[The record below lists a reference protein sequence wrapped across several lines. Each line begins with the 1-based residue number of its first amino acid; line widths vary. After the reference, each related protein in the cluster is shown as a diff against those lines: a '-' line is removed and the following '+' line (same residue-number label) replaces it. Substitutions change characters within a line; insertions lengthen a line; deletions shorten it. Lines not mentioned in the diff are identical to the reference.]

1 MTSQLAVEQVR
12 SGEGPR
18 AATAASRLTSEGLC
32 LDEYASNETYAA
44 VHFKRA
50 VGELPEMECSKAM
63 AQLVAER
70 IRANSVILDA
80 GCGAGHYLRSFK
92 KALSSPFQYVGVD
105 YFSLYLD
112 KAAQA
117 WKDEPRAS
125 FRQGSI
131 FDLPV
136 SDGEFDVVTC
146 SNLIM
151 HLPSIVKPVHE
162 LMRASRKWVLI
173 RTPIGSPSFRIQ
185 EVLASNWWSC
195 TGVAPEQEFDDEGRP
210 RSFSYKNIYSK
221 EYFSGV
227 IRRHA
232 PEARIT
238 YIKDDQFRAENIEKS
253 ADTEGLPNAT
263 RVLDGMQV
271 FGYIILPYSF
281 VVIELPD

>member
-1 MTSQLAVEQVR
+1 MDT
-12 SGEGPR
+12 
-18 AATAASRLTSEGLC
+18 
-32 LDEYASNETYAA
+32 
-44 VHFKRA
+44 
-50 VGELPEMECSKAM
+50 
-63 AQLVAER
+63 
-70 IRANSVILDA
+70 
-80 GCGAGHYLRSFK
+80 
-92 KALSSPFQYVGVD
+92 PFP
-105 YFSLYLD
+105 LYLK

-117 WKDEPRAS
+117 WKGEPQAS

-162 LMRASRKWVLI
+162 LIRASRKWVLI

-195 TGVAPEQEFDDEGRP
+195 TDVAPEQEFDDEGQP

-227 IRRHA
+227 IRRYA

-238 YIKDDQFRAENIEKS
+238 DIKDDHFQAENIEKS

-263 RVLDGMQV
+263 RVVDGMQV
-271 FGYIILPYSF
+271 FGYIVLPYSF
-281 VVIELPD
+281 VVIELPG